1 MSFKNPT
8 RDNDVVSY
16 TSSSESSSPLRKY
29 LETLPELLITM
40 GRRRVETLL
49 VVVGRTSSSSSSL
62 ETAFCWTSMEVLR
75 DDLWEDNFLG
85 RVKIGYWVGV
95 DLDGLR
101 KRRELGFGFRDEC
114 IG

>member
-1 MSFKNPT
+1 MSFKNST

-29 LETLPELLITM
+29 LETLPELLIKM
-40 GRRRVETLL
+40 GRRRVGT
-49 VVVGRTSSSSSSL
+49 TSCFEAPSW
-62 ETAFCWTSMEVLR
+62 WTSMEVLR

-85 RVKIGYWVGV
+85 RVKIGYWVEV
-95 DLDGLR
+95 DLEGLR

-114 IG
+114 IGDGV